1 MPLLILD
8 FNWNVMDY
16 VLNRRKKGFIANFSP
31 ETRSERKFKFPRFEE
46 TYNSWWIFLSHLYT
60 PIQLGDMLTYSVTPE
75 DCMADIRNAMKNG
88 ALYYHY
94 NNQAACPTITTK
106 MYPFTPV
113 EIHSGWLL
121 GRERILTTHSGE
133 FGWKGENSLCIP
145 YVYNEK
151 GSRIPGY
158 PVKFTGTPQGT
169 LCRIILGK
177 KYCASLVRIPVSV
190 ELSGSLVLTDVQ
202 YEDNRFSCDAG
213 GRGSAV
219 FSFGKEK
226 RKYEINGTKRIEF
239 SVKDVNP

>member
-1 MPLLILD
+1 
-8 FNWNVMDY
+8 
-16 VLNRRKKGFIANFSP
+16 
-31 ETRSERKFKFPRFEE
+31 
-46 TYNSWWIFLSHLYT
+46 
-60 PIQLGDMLTYSVTPE
+60 MLTYSVTPE